1 MNLKTYSG
9 HAATPGLT
17 RPTYFA
23 GSPQLRLK
31 CLSTMVVL
39 LGVFA
44 GLLEDLLR
52 IVEQATDCQPLVRI
66 RGVIHNDFEV
76 AFGNPQCF
84 FAVIV
89 S

>member
-1 MNLKTYSG
+1 
-9 HAATPGLT
+9 
-17 RPTYFA
+17 
-23 GSPQLRLK
+23 
-31 CLSTMVVL
+31 MVVL

-52 IVEQATDCQPLVRI
+52 IVEQATDCQPIVRI